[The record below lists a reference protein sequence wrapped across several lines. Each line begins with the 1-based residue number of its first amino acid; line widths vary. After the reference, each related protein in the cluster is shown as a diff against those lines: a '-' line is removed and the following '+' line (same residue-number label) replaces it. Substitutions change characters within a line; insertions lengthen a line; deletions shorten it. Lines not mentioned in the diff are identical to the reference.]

1 MNHAFTGLVFILSI
15 NVMVIFDFTKNSSM
29 ENWYIINDD
38 VMGGVSQSEI
48 AINESGNAV
57 FKGTVSLEN
66 NGGFCSVRYNNE
78 EINAAGFKKVTFRIK
93 GDGKRYQFR
102 IKADRGDS
110 YSYVSN
116 FNTSGNWETKEIL
129 LESMYPVFRGRNLN
143 MPNFSHNKIS
153 EIGFLI
159 GNKKEETFRLE
170 IDKIELK

>member
-1 MNHAFTGLVFILSI
+1 MNYTYTVLVFISII

-38 VMGGVSQSEI
+38 VMGGVSQSDI
-48 AINESGNAV
+48 AIDESGNAV
-57 FKGTVSLEN
+57 FEGSVSLQN

-78 EINAAGFKKVTFRIK
+78 EINAGGYEKVTFHIK

-102 IKADRGDS
+102 IKAGNGDS
-110 YSYVSN
+110 YSYASY

-129 LESMYPVFRGRNLN
+129 LKDMYPVFRGRKLD